1 MKKFKLKIHTSLL
14 IITTLFID
22 SFLNAGTIVY
32 DLAGRVLDLTPTQ
45 SIYIPEGDSYTIKN
59 GQVNNIRAN
68 NIIMHHST
76 SQLILENAKLYL
88 SSDYTMTQG
97 SMIVKGNSLIGSNN
111 NKFTTQGHYI
121 LIDDGATFKF
131 NNTTFVMQPP
141 QKNIKLVTFSNSLSS
156 LYLLNSTLKVDYIN
170 YNSTTSSDNGPL
182 FVGGKLIID
191 GNCTIDNASTNTMN
205 ALQLGVSLSAEDCV
219 LQIKNNSKLNINNAG
234 LIINNGDPNSLN
246 ISTEATIN
254 VNANANFEIINS
266 LDLNN
271 YFLNLDL
278 TSTNFFNGKTL
289 SLFNGKISS
298 KQYFSEYSYALD
310 NALTSSNEYYA
321 LVKYASAD
329 HPDGNPNTVR
339 IYNKNMD
346 YITSG
351 TYGDGYVTSIGAD
364 WSPDGKYL
372 AVSGENAGS
381 PKKNVRIYTFNGT
394 LLSELCSVST
404 VTDATSTSP
413 ESNYNIRWSPD
424 GRYIA
429 TESGDHQWLRFY
441 SFDGAELN
449 LITSFENDAW
459 NTTNPAYYNT
469 LDWTPNG
476 KYLAWA
482 NGFETPGV
490 YPLKI
495 LYFDGTTA
503 TQRTSTYDSVGAKC
517 YSAQWSS
524 TGKYLIRAR
533 LDYSQGLIYY
543 FDGESLSLVTTFT
556 EQYERYD
563 WSFKTNYIF
572 ASYGATLNIFRFNG
586 ETLTP
591 ISYDNL
597 DGTEGL
603 AHFKISHDDTFLVTG
618 FSIYG
623 RYKALL
629 SSTDIASKLS
639 LQNATLNLN
648 SNNTTLYN
656 KILKS
661 L

>member
-1 MKKFKLKIHTSLL
+1 MKITKSSFYLSILFF
-14 IITTLFID
+14 TTLFIY
-22 SFLNAGTIVY
+22 SLLNAGSIVRNLGG
-32 DLAGRVLDLTPTQ
+32 DILDLTSTQ
-45 SIYIPEGDSYTIKN
+45 SIYIPAGTDYTIAN
-59 GQVNNIRAN
+59 GQVNNVTAN
-68 NIIMHHST
+68 SIIMHDST

-88 SSDYTMTQG
+88 GSDYTMTQG
-97 SMIVKGNSLIGSNN
+97 SMIVKGDCEIASNN
-111 NKFTTQGHYI
+111 YKFTTQGHYI
-121 LIDDGATFKF
+121 LIDDNATLKF
-131 NNTTFVMQPP
+131 NNTNFVMQPP

-246 ISTEATIN
+246 IATEATIN
-254 VNANANFEIINS
+254 VNIDANFEIINS

-289 SLFNGKISS
+289 SLFDGKISS
-298 KQYFSEYSYALD
+298 KQWFDEYSYALD

-404 VTDATSTSP
+404 VTDASSTSP
-413 ESNYNIRWSPD
+413 ENNYNIRWSPD

-459 NTTNPAYYNT
+459 NTATAAYYNT

-524 TGKYLIRAR
+524 TGKYLTRAR

-543 FDGESLSLVTTFT
+543 FDGENLSLVTTFT

-563 WSFKTNYIF
+563 WSFKTNHIF
-572 ASYGATLNIFRFNG
+572 ASYGGKLDIFRFNG
-586 ETLTP
+586 EALTP
-591 ISYDNL
+591 ISYNVFDT
-597 DGTEGL
+597 TEGL
-603 AHFKISHDDTFLVTG
+603 SRFKISHDDTFLVIG
-618 FSIYG
+618 FSILA

-639 LQNATLNLN
+639 LQNANLNLN

-656 KILKS
+656 KTLRT